1 MLRREVSFHVAG
13 ILVIY
18 RKGNE
23 AVQGKTCY
31 HSVEDLEAAIGI
43 KPVVAPKGECHTC
56 HGNQGRRVMH
66 LDVDIGQ
73 GPSED
78 VYMIRFTAYKY
89 ALQRLGVLGSTGM
102 SRNTRKKL
110 L

>member
-1 MLRREVSFHVAG
+1 MLRREASFQVAG

-23 AVQGKTCY
+23 AVQGKTCH

-43 KPVVAPKGECHTC
+43 KPVVAPEGECHAC
-56 HGNQGRRVMH
+56 HAKQGRRVMH
-66 LDVDIGQ
+66 LDIDIGQ
-73 GPSED
+73 GPCKD
-78 VYMIRFTAYKY
+78 VYVIRCTAYNY
-89 ALQRLGVLGSTGM
+89 ALQRLSILGSMGM